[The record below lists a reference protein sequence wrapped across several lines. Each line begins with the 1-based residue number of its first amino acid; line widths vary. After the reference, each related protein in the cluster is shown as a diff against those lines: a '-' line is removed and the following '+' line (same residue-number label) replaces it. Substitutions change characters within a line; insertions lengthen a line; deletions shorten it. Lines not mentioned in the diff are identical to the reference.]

1 MDDHDTLDPQ
11 DWRQFRAQA
20 HRALDAVVDHL
31 SSPREQAGWRAVPP
45 DTAARLRAPFSAE
58 GIGLDAAIDQAVHE
72 VLAYPTGNAHPR
84 FWGWVIGSGAPAGI
98 VGDVLAAGLNANNF
112 GSDQAAAHV
121 ELAVIDW
128 AKSLVGYPAEATGL
142 LVSGGS
148 MANLAGL
155 AVARNERGGPGVREE
170 GLSGH
175 TARLVV
181 YASKETH
188 SSVRKALEL
197 MGMGERSLSLIP
209 VHPDKS
215 IDLDSLRQ
223 AIEHDRVLGRRP
235 IAVVGNAGTVN
246 TGAID
251 PLDALADLAA
261 EQKLWFHVD
270 GAIGVP
276 ALLTATGRRLFRGI
290 ERADSIA
297 LDLHKWLY
305 MPYECGMV
313 LVRHAGLQHRAFNTV
328 APYLATGNGGV
339 ADGPFAFNEHGVQL
353 SRGFKALKVWL
364 ALKAHGTQPFAAAIE
379 RNLEQARYLATRVQA
394 EPALE
399 LMAPVALNVVCFRH
413 RGGPAAAES
422 GEVDALNR
430 RILVALQTG
439 GIAVPSGTVV
449 DGRAGLRVA
458 ITNHR
463 STEADFDALIDAT
476 LTLGARFLQE
486 PGASS
491 RRTA

>member
-1 MDDHDTLDPQ
+1 MDQDSLDPK
-11 DWRQFRAQA
+11 DWAAFRASLHHA
-20 HRALDAVVDHL
+20 VDTVVDHI
-31 SSPREQAGWRAVPP
+31 SSPREQAGWRPVPP
-45 DTAARLRAPFSAE
+45 DTAARLRAPFSE
-58 GIGLDAAIDQAVHE
+58 HGVGLDAALDASIHD

-84 FWGWVIGSGAPAGI
+84 FWGWVIGSGAPAAI
-98 VGDVLAAGLNANNF
+98 VGDMLAAGLNANNF

-128 AKSLVGYPAEATGL
+128 TKQLVGYPSEATGL

-175 TARLVV
+175 TARLMV

-209 VHPDKS
+209 TKPDKS
-215 IDLDSLRQ
+215 INMEALKR
-223 AIEHDRVLGRRP
+223 AIEHDRALARRP
-235 IAVVGNAGTVN
+235 IAIVGNAGTVN

-251 PLDALADLAA
+251 PLDELADLAVA
-261 EQKLWFHVD
+261 ERLWFHVD
-270 GAIGVP
+270 AAIGAP
-276 ALLTATGRRLFRGI
+276 AMLTARGRALFKGMA
-290 ERADSIA
+290 RADSVA

-313 LVRHAGLQHRAFNTV
+313 LVRHAGMQHRAFNTI

-364 ALKAHGTQPFAAAIE
+364 ALKAHGTQPFADAIE
-379 RNLEQARYLATRVQA
+379 QNMEQAQHLVRRIKH

-399 LMAPVALNVVCFRH
+399 LMAPVALNVVAFRH
-413 RGGPAAAES
+413 LGGGLGDE
-422 GEVDALNR
+422 GTDALNR
-430 RILVALQTG
+430 RILVALQTR

-449 DGRAGLRVA
+449 DGRAGIRVA

-463 STEADFDALIDAT
+463 STDADFNALVDAVLA
-476 LTLGARFLQE
+476 LGTELA
-486 PGASS
+486 PKVA
-491 RRTA
+491 A